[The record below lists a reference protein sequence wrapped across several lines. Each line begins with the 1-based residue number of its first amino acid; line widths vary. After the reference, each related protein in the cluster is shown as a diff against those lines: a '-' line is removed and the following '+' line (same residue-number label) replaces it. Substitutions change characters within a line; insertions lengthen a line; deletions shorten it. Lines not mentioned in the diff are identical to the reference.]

1 MEAYD
6 KTDDYV
12 NYDTINNKPCFL
24 QIRFELDEVIEMN
37 NHRINTAMKTVHP
50 ASRLITS
57 RLKDSKAVNSIIVR
71 NLFDGKHMI
80 DVS

>member
-1 MEAYD
+1 MYD

-50 ASRLITS
+50 ASRLITLYETNYS
-57 RLKDSKAVNSIIVR
+57 LNQAKIYRSSFLGIYN
-71 NLFDGKHMI
+71 
-80 DVS
+80 